1 MCNTLRAFHTRLA
14 TPIDIASLVFFRIG
28 FGAIMLWEAWRFLTG
43 GKVDPRRWSQAPL
56 VARLAQLGKICIY
69 IPAQLS

>member
-1 MCNTLRAFHTRLA
+1 
-14 TPIDIASLVFFRIG
+14 
-28 FGAIMLWEAWRFLTG
+28 MLWEAWRFLTG
-43 GKVDPRRWSQAPL
+43 GKVNPRRWSQAPL